1 VETVLGAFQ
10 LTFVTVGIMAMLAA
24 TIFSQ
29 LSKED
34 GRRVKRPEQH
44 IEP

>member
-1 VETVLGAFQ
+1 
-10 LTFVTVGIMAMLAA
+10 VTVGIMAMLAA

-34 GRRVKRPEQH
+34 GRRAKRPQEH
-44 IEP
+44 IEH